1 MMMSTGHGHGHGPGF
16 TQSRHG
22 RTQSRSEVTR
32 RDGSAGYGTQ
42 LPAALPLRCRRHHCA
57 SASDPGRRTRDCAC
71 RAERRLRRRQIPR
84 RLTRPGGR
92 AAIRSQKAEK
102 SHGKLCESHIY
113 LMEMLDPILF
123 DQNLNSKSR
132 KATNQPN
139 LLLGTSITMMML
151 LVYLQPAILK
161 CNSTTS
167 GCCSD

>member
-1 MMMSTGHGHGHGPGF
+1 MPVMIMMMSTGHGHGHGPGF

-32 RDGSAGYGTQ
+32 RDGSAGYGTEPEKSLSQ
-42 LPAALPLRCRRHHCA
+42 VTRAGPCGSAAPLPPPPCAAGKSCMQKLKNMISRQA
-57 SASDPGRRTRDCAC
+57 AC
-71 RAERRLRRRQIPR
+71 RF
-84 RLTRPGGR
+84 
-92 AAIRSQKAEK
+92 
-102 SHGKLCESHIY
+102 CESHIY